1 MNYEFLKILYNPC
14 CRGDVVAVNGSCL
27 ISPRGQH
34 RQCRPLPPCVLP
46 GTCAPPSPAT
56 GGPAPSSA
64 WRLSSLVG
72 KVEIITFFD
81 KVTDTLSL
89 EIVTFCDEVTATF
102 RIGHT
107 PANNQ
112 WPVPGL

>member
-1 MNYEFLKILYNPC
+1 M
-14 CRGDVVAVNGSCL
+14 NGSCL
-27 ISPRGQH
+27 ISPLGQH
-34 RQCRPLPPCVLP
+34 RQCRPLPPCVGP
-46 GTCAPPSPAT
+46 GTCDPPPPAT

-64 WRLSSLVG
+64 LRLSSLVGIG

-107 PANNQ
+107 PLNNQ